1 MTWFGLYAP
10 RVMKPE
16 LVVRMHDAFE
26 KAAHAPDVSES
37 LGKLGVE
44 PAPLNSPA
52 QFAAIVSADSQRWAR
67 IIRDRK
73 ITLK

>member
-1 MTWFGLYAP
+1 ML
-10 RVMKPE
+10 
-16 LVVRMHDAFE
+16 
-26 KAAHAPDVSES
+26 ES

-44 PAPLNSPA
+44 PALLGSPA
-52 QFAAIVSADSQRWAR
+52 QFAAIVSAGSQRWAR